1 MTTVFVKGLGLIGS
15 TLIRSIRQ
23 KHPQYRIVGSDIS
36 TATLDFAIEQGLID
50 DAGTN
55 LYQADQADFIIL
67 AGPVSAIVKGL
78 HDLARL
84 ELKPGVIITDVGSTK
99 QTIIDAAQP
108 LIERGDIFIGGHQMA
123 GSHE

>member
-15 TLIRSIRQ
+15 TLIRAIRQ

-67 AGPVSAIVKGL
+67 AGPVSAIVKDL
-78 HDLARL
+78 HDLAQL

-108 LIERGDIFIGGHQMA
+108 LIERGDVFIGGA
-123 GSHE
+123 SNGWIA

>member
-15 TLIRSIRQ
+15 TLIRAIRQ
-23 KHPQYRIVGSDIS
+23 KHPKYRIVGSDIS
-36 TATLDFAIEQGLID
+36 TATLDFAIEKGLID

-67 AGPVSAIVKGL
+67 AGPVSAIVKDL

-84 ELKPGVIITDVGSTK
+84 ELKPGVIITDVGSTSRR
-99 QTIIDAAQP
+99 
-108 LIERGDIFIGGHQMA
+108 LLMLLSR
-123 GSHE
+123 